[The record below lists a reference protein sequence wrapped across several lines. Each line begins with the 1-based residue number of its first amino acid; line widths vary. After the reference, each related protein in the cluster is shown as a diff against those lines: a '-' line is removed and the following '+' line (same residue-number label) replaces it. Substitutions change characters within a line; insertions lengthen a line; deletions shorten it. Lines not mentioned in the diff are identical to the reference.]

1 MYCLSLVSYNIAYD
15 YGNPIFSLKIPFIS
29 IDELWF
35 AFSSYA
41 DKTAADH
48 FLVVLSDI
56 NGKVEAH
63 FLVVFLLPE
72 LKDSLLSLFP
82 SVCHCDPGTSA
93 AFSQGN
99 EHVHLILIYH
109 HFFFAFSLGL
119 LLIFHLKTLQISLVK
134 L

>member
-1 MYCLSLVSYNIAYD
+1 MSFDLLLAHMLI
-15 YGNPIFSLKIPFIS
+15 
-29 IDELWF
+29 
-35 AFSSYA
+35 
-41 DKTAADH
+41 TAADH

-63 FLVVFLLPE
+63 FLAVFLLPE
-72 LKDSLLSLFP
+72 LKGSLLSLFP

-109 HFFFAFSLGL
+109 HFFFAFSLEL
-119 LLIFHLKTLQISLVK
+119 LSIFHLKTLQISLVK